1 MMNKMTICL
10 ALTVLCL
17 LKVSASSANNPD
29 AFELLDKYAA
39 TQEKTQSFIMKVE
52 VAQKGKATSYKNV
65 SMEMFSSSEDRFDGK
80 RFSSR
85 STSWGEINPKMT
97 LEKEEAFYKS
107 FLWDGKDFYQYDRTA
122 NEDKGHLIIRQYSGN
137 YDEIAPRGTPMIA
150 HSLIASTKGYFPQ
163 EADNI
168 DMILRNATSLSVR
181 DKKEKIGESS
191 CYVIEAKAQSG
202 RYKIWIDPE
211 HSYQI
216 AKAEVRKGPGDVVF
230 ASKYKLPENDHIRTS
245 VNNVRFEK
253 KGDVWIPVEWQ
264 TKLSRK
270 HPSGDLLTQTT
281 DVKITECELNPDHEL
296 LKSFIPNDIIN
307 GAKVRIGKGG
317 KKVFIPITYIWQDG
331 ELIPNIDELV
341 IDQLDKMAE
350 EIMADKGSSG
360 TKSESEL
367 SHAGLTVSQLLK
379 KYRATQNKLQS
390 FIAKGESLI
399 EYVNKTRQ
407 SNRKETE
414 HCEFRFDG
422 NRVNH
427 RSTFWDGL
435 FTTKERPGY
444 KSFLWDGKSFI
455 EYRRAEELKNSRVF
469 VKKHDLSKK
478 RVIATEYKGA
488 ALMGICGGD
497 YDRIDLILGK
507 AEKISLRDKTDKIE
521 ESDCFVIDAKTKRG
535 KYTVWFDP
543 QHGCNIA
550 KIEVQGEKDD
560 LVRDRE
566 SVKTGMSFSL
576 ENVRFEKIG
585 DVWVP
590 MEADMQQTE
599 DSGAKITK
607 WHHKRTEMILNPDH
621 DVVGSFLA
629 NDIPD
634 GIKVI
639 FPGRFDKT
647 AYVWQNG
654 KPVTEAKSNVE
665 P

>member
-1 MMNKMTICL
+1 MRIH
-10 ALTVLCL
+10 LTLFL
-17 LKVSASSANNPD
+17 IWSAPLQLTAAQNPTTVQ
-29 AFELLDKYAA
+29 LLDKYAE
-39 TQEKTQSFIMKVE
+39 TQDKLNSFIIKGQTAKESSINVRLTSPVPTRADTKTHRSWE
-52 VAQKGKATSYKNV
+52 VRFDGQRVNSRVSIWGNATSPTDWVPESSPAYKSNLWDNQDYWRYSRGPTGLGRAVINKKQNDYEIKRAQKGHSAAWMTGTYPA
-65 SMEMFSSSEDRFDGK
+65 SMERLDKLIR
-80 RFSSR
+80 
-85 STSWGEINPKMT
+85 
-97 LEKEEAFYKS
+97 EA
-107 FLWDGKDFYQYDRTA
+107 R
-122 NEDKGHLIIRQYSGN
+122 RV
-137 YDEIAPRGTPMIA
+137 
-150 HSLIASTKGYFPQ
+150 
-163 EADNI
+163 
-168 DMILRNATSLSVR
+168 SVR
-181 DKKEKIGESS
+181 DKTEKIKGVE
-191 CYVIEAKAQSG
+191 CYVIDADTKCGEYSVWLDPQHGYNVAKAKVELNQGKKHLFYG
-202 RYKIWIDPE
+202 RPF
-211 HSYQI
+211 
-216 AKAEVRKGPGDVVF
+216 EVAGK
-230 ASKYKLPENDHIRTS
+230 KLSWHMDNI
-245 VNNVRFEK
+245 RFEK
-253 KGDVWIPVEWQ
+253 IDDVWVPVEAY
-264 TKLSRK
+264 
-270 HPSGDLLTQTT
+270 T
-281 DVKITECELNPDHEL
+281 DYERIFTADGSFAKSKTHHKFAEIILNPDHDAL
-296 LKSFIPNDIIN
+296 GSFVPDDIPN
-307 GAKVRIGKGG
+307 GAEV
-317 KKVFIPITYIWQDG
+317 YIVQVPNIHYTWQNG

-350 EIMADKGSSG
+350 EIMAEKPISDANGFSLAPSI
-360 TKSESEL
+360 T
-367 SHAGLTVSQLLK
+367 TVSDLLGR
-379 KYRATQNKLQS
+379 YRATQDKLQS
-390 FIAKGESLI
+390 FIAKGGSFI

-407 SNRKETE
+407 SSRKETE

-435 FTTKERPGY
+435 LTTKDKPGY

-469 VKKHDLSKK
+469 VKKHNLSKK
-478 RVIATEYKGA
+478 RMIATEYKGA

-497 YDRIDLILGK
+497 YDRIDSILGK

-521 ESDCFVIDAKTKRG
+521 ESDCFVIDAETKRG

-550 KIEVQGEKDD
+550 KIEVQREKDD
-560 LVRDRE
+560 LVRDRGRA
-566 SVKTGMSFSL
+566 KTGMSFSL
-576 ENVRFEKIG
+576 ENVRFEQI
-585 DVWVP
+585 DAVWVP